1 MLMARSLFLC
11 CERSFWQL
19 ATSPVG
25 MCVIRTAESVVFTCW
40 PPLPL
45 ERYVSMRSSLASSI
59 SSSTSPASGRTA
71 TVTAEVWMRPEASVS
86 GTRWT
91 RCTPDSYFSRL

>member
-1 MLMARSLFLC
+1 MLIAFSLFLC

-25 MCVIRTAESVVFTCW
+25 MCVIRTAESVVFTCC

-45 ERYVSMRSSLASSI
+45 ERYVSIRISSGLMLTSMLSSI
-59 SSSTSPASGRTA
+59 SGET
-71 TVTAEVWMRPEASVS
+71 
-86 GTRWT
+86 
-91 RCTPDSYFSRL
+91 